1 MAVPC
6 SLTHV
11 TCVDILSR
19 IFPCRQDPDA
29 AKALAEELF
38 AEMRSGPIYGR
49 TYLSTDDGKPL
60 R

>member
-1 MAVPC
+1 M
-6 SLTHV
+6 
-11 TCVDILSR
+11 LSR
-19 IFPCRQDPDA
+19 MFFYRQDPDA